1 MEREKH
7 NQEEKSEDEECDA
20 PSSRTTKQMIKHGI
34 LDIYEDIQLFEEEI
48 KNGKRINED
57 METLEK
63 AAAEEICQ
71 GAISTYK

>member
-20 PSSRTTKQMIKHGI
+20 PSSRTTKQMLKHGI

-57 METLEK
+57 MEALEK

-71 GAISTYK
+71 AAISTYK